1 MGSAY
6 QINNQEQVYFLTF
19 QVVGWVDIFTRK
31 EYRDIMLDSFTYC
44 RQEKALELFC
54 YVTMS
59 NHVHVMVR
67 SKTGKLSDTIRD
79 LKKHTSKQI
88 LRVALT
94 SNLESRR
101 NWLKVVF
108 EYHAEYNRR
117 VADMQLWTHENH
129 AVELSSNEMLD
140 TRMQYI
146 HENPVRAGLVEK
158 PEDYLYSSASNY
170 AGLTNLITVDY
181 M

>member
-31 EYRDIMLDSFTYC
+31 EYRDIILDSFAYC
-44 RQEKALELFC
+44 QQEKGLELFS
-54 YVTMS
+54 YVIMS
-59 NHVHVMVR
+59 NHVHVIMR

-88 LRVALT
+88 LRLALT

-101 NWLKVVF
+101 DWLKVVF
-108 EYHAEYNRR
+108 EYHAKYNKR
-117 VADMQLWTHENH
+117 VGDMQLWTHENH
-129 AVELSSNEMLD
+129 AIELSKNDILD
-140 TRMQYI
+140 SKMQYI
-146 HENPVRAGLVEK
+146 HANSVRAGLVENA
-158 PEDYLYSSASNY
+158 EEYLYSSARNY
-170 AGLTNLITVDY
+170 AGLNGLTAIDY
-181 M
+181 I